1 MHPGACRS
9 SRSGRGGSPCETW
22 HDGAE
27 MGLYFRPTPP
37 LPMIDLSPDRR
48 SLIVVGFRVSAADAS
63 LLRSPHPIVFN
74 DDRMSAI
81 FRRRF
86 GDAYRGLVIDLR
98 IDGCDRCDEIFDHH
112 GFGIGETS
120 ERKPFLQVCQKP
132 VDEVFIAH
140 AVTSCAALKRP
151 WPYGPQ
157 SALHWLH
164 LHR

>member
-1 MHPGACRS
+1 MHPGDCRS
-9 SRSGRGGSPCETW
+9 SRSGRGGSPCETS
-22 HDGAE
+22 HDVAE
-27 MGLYFRPTPP
+27 MGLYFRTNATAA
-37 LPMIDLSPDRR
+37 DDRP
-48 SLIVVGFRVSAADAS
+48 VGRQEIADRGWFRVSAADAS

-86 GDAYRGLVIDLR
+86 GDAYRGLVIDLC